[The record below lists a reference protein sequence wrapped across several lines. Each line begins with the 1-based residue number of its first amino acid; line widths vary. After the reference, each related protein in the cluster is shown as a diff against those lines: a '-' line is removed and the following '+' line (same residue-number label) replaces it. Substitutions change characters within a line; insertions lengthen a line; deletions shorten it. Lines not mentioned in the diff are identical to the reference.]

1 MRPAEMIVPGLP
13 PDATVI
19 ADNARVTL
27 AAKDPDERRRRI
39 LAAAIAVLRDR
50 GFTGTRVAD
59 IATTAGTS
67 PALVLY
73 HFSSLADVL
82 VAALES
88 VEDDYYQEL
97 GDGTDLDP
105 RDRLVQLAQT
115 SAEGGPAFGDWRLWI
130 EVWVRSLHD
139 DRIDALRRASDRRWR
154 DEITRIVRAGVDR
167 GLFASADPDGTALR
181 IACLMDGLVVQTV
194 LGGSDLTPDA
204 MAREWLVG
212 AAHELRTDPDALLTR
227 EGPHGA

>member
-1 MRPAEMIVPGLP
+1 MACRTDGRA
-13 PDATVI
+13 I
-19 ADNARVTL
+19 ADNVPVTL

-50 GFTGTRVAD
+50 GFSGTRVAD

-88 VEDDYYQEL
+88 VEDDYYDEL
-97 GDGTDLDP
+97 GDGADLDP
-105 RDRLVQLAQT
+105 RDRLVQMALS

-130 EVWVRSLHD
+130 EVWVRSIHD
-139 DRIDALRRASDRRWR
+139 DRIDAVRRASDARWR
-154 DEITRIVRAGVDR
+154 GAIAAVVRAGVDQGVFR
-167 GLFASADPDGTALR
+167 TSDPDRTALR
-181 IACLMDGLVVQTV
+181 IACLMDGLAVQTV
-194 LGGSDLTPDA
+194 LGGSGLTPES
-204 MAREWLVG
+204 MAREWMTG
-212 AAHELRTDPDALLTR
+212 TAYELGTDPESLLER
-227 EGPHGA
+227 VGSRVA

>member
-1 MRPAEMIVPGLP
+1 MRPVATLAPGLP
-13 PDATVI
+13 TEATAI

-88 VEDDYYQEL
+88 VEDDYYEGL
-97 GDGTDLDP
+97 GDGANLDP

-154 DEITRIVRAGVDR
+154 DEITATVRAGVDQ
-167 GLFASADPDGTALR
+167 GLFASADPDRTGLR
-181 IACLMDGLVVQTV
+181 IACLMDGLAVQTV
-194 LGGSDLTPDA
+194 LGGSDLTPGS
-204 MAREWLVG
+204 MAREWLRGV
-212 AAHELRTDPDALLTR
+212 AHELSTDPDALLTR
-227 EGPHGA
+227 AGPHGA